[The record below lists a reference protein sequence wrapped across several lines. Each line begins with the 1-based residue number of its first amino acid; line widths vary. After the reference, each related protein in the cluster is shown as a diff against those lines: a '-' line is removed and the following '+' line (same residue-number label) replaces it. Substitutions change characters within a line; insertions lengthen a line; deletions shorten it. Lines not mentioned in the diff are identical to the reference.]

1 MEEDARV
8 MSSAGTLQVLT
19 FSSGHSH
26 GVTKKPLPSGL
37 YLSPRKTMMLLLSA
51 SIYAGAVTDRP
62 YSTVPP
68 VNLDLP
74 MAHTLDDR
82 PNTYLY

>member
-1 MEEDARV
+1 MALVRYGMSHRRKKQKDQELEEDARV
-8 MSSAGTLQVLT
+8 MSSAGERLPATEEQ
-19 FSSGHSH
+19 HS
-26 GVTKKPLPSGL
+26 V
-37 YLSPRKTMMLLLSA
+37 SA
-51 SIYAGAVTDRP
+51 SIYAGAVADRP

-82 PNTYLY
+82 PSTYLY